1 MMQIQTQKINRKI
14 FYILFA
20 FLIVV
25 TNCFAYK
32 YWNIKSYIYLPFY
45 AFFII
50 VIMKHQKILHAKRN
64 EMKFSKLVKAMMLV
78 PFLSFISYFCNGDT
92 GWMSHPVM
100 VIALCGSLTFML
112 YFVLHAWKVN
122 ERTII
127 SVIFI
132 AAFCILVIQI
142 FQQIFPSH
150 AVFGVKT
157 DFSEQAETLSVTDF
171 VEVRNGFYR
180 YRISGALFTIMA
192 MCYAWQE
199 VLKKHSTKNIVLFLV
214 FAFSMYLFLT
224 RQYMIATVGMCVFSV
239 FLIGK
244 SSFASKLKYLVP
256 IALLLFVLYMFSDAL
271 FGSLLED
278 TQNQTENAENDIRT
292 AAFAYYW
299 NEIVSNNLTMLFGAG
314 SSSSSAAYASQ
325 YKMFWV
331 DIGLVGQWFAW
342 GIGAILT
349 YAVLLYKLFLKK
361 KFDVA
366 SWVRF
371 MAFITFITSFLIYP
385 YPSPVQFMAWSMAL
399 YVVDLHVSHSPLA
412 LK

>member
-1 MMQIQTQKINRKI
+1 
-14 FYILFA
+14 
-20 FLIVV
+20 
-25 TNCFAYK
+25 
-32 YWNIKSYIYLPFY
+32 
-45 AFFII
+45 
-50 VIMKHQKILHAKRN
+50 MKHQKILHVKQN
-64 EMKFSKLVKAMMLV
+64 EMKFSKLVKAMIVV
-78 PFLSFISYFCNGDT
+78 PFLSFISYLCNGDT
-92 GWMSHPVM
+92 GWMSHPTM
-100 VIALCGSLTFML
+100 VITMCGSLTFML
-112 YFVLHAWKVN
+112 YFVLHALKVN

-127 SVIFI
+127 SVIFV
-132 AAFCILVIQI
+132 AAFCILVIQV

-180 YRISGALFTIMA
+180 YRISGALFTVMA

-199 VLKKHSTKNIVLFLV
+199 VMKKHSTKNIILFLA

-224 RQYMIATVGMCVFSV
+224 RQYMIATVGMCAFSV

-256 IALLLFVLYMFSDAL
+256 IVLLLFVLYMFSDAL

-278 TQNQTENAENDIRT
+278 TQKQTDNAESDIRT
-292 AAFAYYW
+292 LAFAYYW
-299 NEIVSNNLTMLFGAG
+299 NEIISNNLTMFLGAG
-314 SSSSSAAYASQ
+314 ANSSSASYASQ
-325 YKMFWV
+325 YSMFWI
-331 DIGLVGQWFAW
+331 DIGLIGQWFVW

-349 YAVLLYKLFLKK
+349 YTVLLYKLFLKK
-361 KFDVA
+361 KYDVA

-385 YPSPVQFMAWSMAL
+385 YRSPVEFMSWSIVL
-399 YVVDLHVSHSPLA
+399 YVADLHISHSPLA